1 MISSSGRSFLRWR
14 DQKHSKSHFS
24 WQNPLPLF
32 PSFFL
37 KLEITQITDR
47 SWPCLVLFSRWV
59 LSGSGGS
66 SMKGSDGSVAN
77 WRNSWPPLTSLDLR
91 SLAALGC
98 CVPKP
103 QKTRTRPAAGL
114 SIETSIAW
122 WSVLYH
128 KRNVPGRNR
137 LRMIEVLRYLTF
149 ENRCKTQVG
158 CLSSLCRCY
167 ASESGIWPGMVILVF
182 FFK

>member
-1 MISSSGRSFLRWR
+1 
-14 DQKHSKSHFS
+14 
-24 WQNPLPLF
+24 
-32 PSFFL
+32 L

-77 WRNSWPPLTSLDLR
+77 WRNSWPPLTSLDLPWPEKFGG
-91 SLAALGC
+91 LGMLC
-98 CVPKP
+98 TEATKNEDQTCSRAV
-103 QKTRTRPAAGL
+103 
-114 SIETSIAW
+114 
-122 WSVLYH
+122 H
-128 KRNVPGRNR
+128 RNQHCMVICTLPGRNR
-137 LRMIEVLRYLTF
+137 LRMVEVLRYLTF

-167 ASESGIWPGMVILVF
+167 ASESGIWPGMVILVIL
-182 FFK
+182 FK